1 MDSSYP
7 FRLTFWNA
15 AQLHHFLQTIPN
27 PQTYTRSLTTFEEY
41 CSETE
46 PLPQVLSKMYALLNT
61 PPQQP
66 CLPCITKLETDLHR
80 TFSTSQK
87 PNMISFSLKSSLC
100 TKMQETNNKILARWY
115 LTPSH
120 LHIIFLD
127 KPEHC
132 WLRKGNDPAHILDL
146 P

>member
-1 MDSSYP
+1 MTRDRWPSIPELMDSSYP

-61 PPQQP
+61 PPNNHACHALRNWKQTSTVLSP
-66 CLPCITKLETDLHR
+66 HPKNRIWSVSPSSPRYALKCRRPIIRFWRGGTWHPVTYILSFL
-80 TFSTSQK
+80 TSQS
-87 PNMISFSLKSSLC
+87 I
-100 TKMQETNNKILARWY
+100 A
-115 LTPSH
+115 
-120 LHIIFLD
+120 
-127 KPEHC
+127 
-132 WLRKGNDPAHILDL
+132 G
-146 P
+146 